1 MNNIIKHNKEK
12 LKMKKKKKKT
22 FVAEVVSCKSLG
34 KL

>member
-12 LKMKKKKKKT
+12 LKMKKKT